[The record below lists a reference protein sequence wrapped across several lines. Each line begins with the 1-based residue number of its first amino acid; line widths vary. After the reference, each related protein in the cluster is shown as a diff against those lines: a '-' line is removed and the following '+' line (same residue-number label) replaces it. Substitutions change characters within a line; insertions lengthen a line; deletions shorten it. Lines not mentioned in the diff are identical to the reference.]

1 MYNRLFG
8 MWSHGLW
15 HCLLRWQ
22 PMMWRNIKYCIQNFM
37 KMKAAHS
44 SNMLVTTYNRLQDAI
59 ILDTT
64 IKFFTTVKS
73 IHIYTHMQY
82 LSSAE
87 NCYDSWLLVL
97 SNVYLLL
104 ILTSFKTTSPSLSLA
119 EGSSL
124 KRQYLLW
131 SRRALHSPT
140 GCHVYTSG
148 HSKNEGL

>member
-1 MYNRLFG
+1 
-8 MWSHGLW
+8 
-15 HCLLRWQ
+15 
-22 PMMWRNIKYCIQNFM
+22 MWRNIEYCIQNSL

-44 SNMLVTTYNRLQDAI
+44 SKMLVTTYNRLQDAI

-64 IKFFTTVKS
+64 TKFLTTVKS
-73 IHIYTHMQY
+73 IHIYTHTQY
-82 LSSAE
+82 LFGAE
-87 NCYDSWLLVL
+87 NCYDNWLLVF

-104 ILTSFKTTSPSLSLA
+104 ILTSFKTTSPSLSVV

-124 KRQYLLW
+124 KRQYLLR

-148 HSKNEGL
+148 HSRKEGL